1 MIKILN
7 KKKIILIRKKNYFK
21 ALEKN
26 NYKIKMIIRNNYLLL
41 TKRKLKIELMKII
54 KIKATF
60 QINLLWAILIRMNKQ
75 VKSLLF
81 FREIKNKMIYKKII
95 IL

>member
-1 MIKILN
+1 MIKIFN

-41 TKRKLKIELMKII
+41 TKRKLKIELIEI
-54 KIKATF
+54 
-60 QINLLWAILIRMNKQ
+60 
-75 VKSLLF
+75 
-81 FREIKNKMIYKKII
+81 IKNKAIF
-95 IL
+95 